1 MVFPFFRFIA
11 VSNFP
16 DNLIEMK
23 PLFLILLY
31 LFISIPVFS
40 QPSTVTSGIT
50 CSALTAYS
58 NKQHD
63 INSFTA
69 NQAILAKK
77 IYPGISMIGER
88 RFMMDENSVY
98 TATGVLATSVGG
110 FGFRLVHAG
119 GSLYREDAF
128 GLAYAHE
135 LGKLSMGVQFNYMIQ
150 GFKGYQSAN
159 SWNAEFALLLQI
171 NKGLNTGIQISN
183 PSGFFKSELK
193 FVGSPSFFHW
203 GIGFD
208 VSEQFYVG
216 AALIKSPYRAV
227 HMLANFQYQFGGKF
241 IARAG
246 LQSETGSLI
255 AGAGLKW
262 GNLRIDLTV
271 NQHPQLG
278 ISPGLILM
286 YWFKSKKP

>member
-1 MVFPFFRFIA
+1 MKPFFFIL
-11 VSNFP
+11 P
-16 DNLIEMK
+16 
-23 PLFLILLY
+23 Y
-31 LFISIPVFS
+31 LFISVPIFS
-40 QPSTVTSGIT
+40 QTSTASSGIT

-58 NKQHD
+58 ENQHD
-63 INSFTA
+63 VNSFTA
-69 NQAILAKK
+69 NQAVLAKK
-77 IYPGISMIGER
+77 INPGISVIGER
-88 RFMMDENSVY
+88 RFMLDENSVY
-98 TATGVLATSVGG
+98 TATGVFSTNLGG
-110 FGFRLVHAG
+110 FGFRLAHAG

-135 LGKLSMGVQFNYMIQ
+135 LGKLSIGVQFNYMIQ

-159 SWNAEFALLLQI
+159 SWNAEFAMLLQI
-171 NKGLNTGIQISN
+171 NKGLNTGIQIIN
-183 PSGFFKSELK
+183 PLGFFKRDLK
-193 FVGSPSFFHW
+193 SVASPSFFHW

-246 LQSETGSLI
+246 LQSETGSLF
-255 AGAGLKW
+255 AGAGLMW

-286 YWFKSKKP
+286 YWFKSRKP